1 MFEPQFFQRKEFKT
15 AFENLTSEEMSDEN
29 RRVLNSVLTDIGD
42 RIVKR
47 IAADRNV
54 SEQEIKA
61 SIDKALI
68 TGPEARQSGHRVLTR

>member
-1 MFEPQFFQRKEFKT
+1 
-15 AFENLTSEEMSDEN
+15 MSDEN

-54 SEQEIKA
+54 SEQDSAI
-61 SIDKALI
+61 
-68 TGPEARQSGHRVLTR
+68 QNRV